1 MNEGQLSDSL
11 KIVYEAC
18 VIVWIIFGL
27 GYIFMLINLVAEA
40 YTSSVK
46 IAKKSLLPQDKQL
59 ISTVLSEVW
68 KHGLLD
74 TSIVIRV

>member
-1 MNEGQLSDSL
+1 MSDSL

-68 KHGLLD
+68 KYGPPEF
-74 TSIVIRV
+74 

>member
-1 MNEGQLSDSL
+1 M

-74 TSIVIRV
+74 TSIVIRQGIRSVETD